1 MGAAKVNCAGMSAS
15 SAGFCENRYATNIS
29 DRITRP
35 IQNAEK
41 LPATRPDRTF
51 SDAPPW
57 PEALVTSRTWREL
70 VLTKIFVNSMMSAPA
85 SEPHATM
92 ADSTHQRFG
101 CATPSASMKS
111 PSSTLVAPKQTMM
124 DTMDV
129 IQTRSVSGA
138 SQLKFFLPP

>member
-1 MGAAKVNCAGMSAS
+1 MSAS
-15 SAGFCENRYATNIS
+15 MAGFCENRYATNMS
-29 DRITRP
+29 ARITRP

-41 LPATRPDRTF
+41 FPATRPDRTL

-57 PEALVTSRTWREL
+57 SEALVTSLTWREL

-85 SEPHATM
+85 SVPQATM

-101 CATPSASMKS
+101 CAAPDASVKS
-111 PSSTLVAPKQTMM
+111 PSRNLLATKQTIM

-138 SQLKFFLPP
+138 SQLKFF